1 MILSPNRFGKLFI
14 AILTRLLSNLNLFHM
29 PEEKSLVIINEP
41 FEDMVLGKN
50 ASLSYIAAALELGH
64 EVSIY
69 NVPKT
74 GPAFPE
80 SVTENINVIKIDPGI
95 PFAHNLVVEYK
106 KKNME
111 LKSFMEKAT
120 TERSSEILLQGYEN
134 VKVSAISEISG
145 AELDRGQTTNL
156 AGVTNIIQRIE
167 PMKAPF
173 PPEGKSNLAEFL
185 LKLKNNFPH
194 LSFNCPIYEFDGEP
208 QLLIDKDTPQRMN
221 ELLEAAGRP
230 LIATPTRE
238 FKLESDIS
246 EQFVAMSEKYKSLFP
261 EKEFGK
267 LVLKPKDSAQSL
279 GVFSIEFSNDEQA
292 FDLESLKSTNLKSL
306 EEAQIYKIK
315 PNLDSLELKQ
325 ITEILCYAES
335 MKLES
340 NKTDFLEKAATPIG
354 LIPEEEITAVA
365 KNLYDNEILVQ
376 PFLEGVKSGDI
387 RVNIFKNGD
396 GDFELAGMT
405 YRRSNRHTDEKF
417 TTCLTMGGSSP
428 FPTSILEE
436 AEKES
441 LDKNITIMLGLLNNN
456 PTFREKYQH
465 SSEIGVDFL
474 LQGDGKNVFLGEMNH
489 HCPALAPISE
499 ITNAM
504 QSPETPYNSG
514 GLAIA
519 KTAIQGQIAQRKA
532 PQESC
537 RISSAK
543 AHTRERDLGKKS
555 DGASI

>member
-1 MILSPNRFGKLFI
+1 MILSPNRFGKLLI

-29 PEEKSLVIINEP
+29 PAEKSLVIINEP
-41 FEDMVLGKN
+41 FENMVLGKN

-74 GPAFPE
+74 GPVFPE
-80 SVTENINVIKIDPGI
+80 SVTENMNVIKIDPNSH
-95 PFAHNLVVEYK
+95 FAHNLVVEYK

-120 TERSSEILLQGYEN
+120 TERSSEILQGYEN

-145 AELDRGQTTNL
+145 EELDRGQTTNL

-194 LSFNCPIYEFDGEP
+194 LSFNCPIYEVDGEP

-238 FKLESDIS
+238 FKFGSDIS
-246 EQFVAMSEKYKSLFP
+246 EQFADMSEEYKSLFP
-261 EKEFGK
+261 RKDFGK

-292 FDLESLKSTNLKSL
+292 FDLESLKSTNLQSL
-306 EEAQIYKIK
+306 KEAQIYKIK
-315 PNLDSLELKQ
+315 PSLDPSELKQ

-340 NKTDFLEKAATPIG
+340 NKTDFLEKSATPIG

-405 YRRSNRHTDEKF
+405 YRRSNRHTDDKF
-417 TTCLTMGGSSP
+417 TTCLTTGGSSP
-428 FPTSILEE
+428 FTTSILEE
-436 AEKES
+436 AEKER
-441 LDKNITIMLGLLNNN
+441 LGENIKIMLGLLNNN
-456 PTFREKYQH
+456 PTLREKYQH

-537 RISSAK
+537 RISSTK
-543 AHTRERDLGKKS
+543 AHTRESYLGKKS
-555 DGASI
+555 GFR